1 MKVKIFKNFSYGDLE
16 KDINEFIEDKSIED
30 IKFII
35 KDNFYYGMVLYSELK
50 RVPIHIDNEYLKD
63 ICLY

>member
-16 KDINEFIEDKSIED
+16 KDINDFIEDKSIED

-35 KDNFYYGMVLYSELK
+35 KDNFYYGMVIYREDKKIPINIEKFKQLY
-50 RVPIHIDNEYLKD
+50 
-63 ICLY
+63 